1 MGRVPPIFL
10 AASLCIASAAPA
22 QVQTSRASFNPDLVC
37 HQLVTGQLTRVQYDL
52 PRSGGTLGPDLTCD
66 QNGVTLDSY
75 AGQPG
80 PQTIDA
86 ESIRQLW
93 VRRGSGLAGSIWG
106 GIAGGLIGFAFTQS
120 RTHLC
125 TGTGFTVDA
134 GKCRGNVPLGIT
146 LGVATGVGLGW
157 FFGRGI
163 PRWSLVYRAHP

>member
-1 MGRVPPIFL
+1 VGRLPSILLSASVL
-10 AASLCIASAAPA
+10 LSGAARGQLQEPRTA
-22 QVQTSRASFNPDLVC
+22 FNPSLVC
-37 HQLVTGQLTRVQYDL
+37 TQVIAGQLTRVAYDL
-52 PRSGGTLGPDLTCD
+52 PRSGGTLGPDLRCD
-66 QNGVTLDSY
+66 QSGVTLDAY

-93 VRRGSGLAGSIWG
+93 VRRGSGLAGAIWG
-106 GIAGGLIGFAFTQS
+106 GLGGGLIGFAYTQT

-125 TGTGFTVDA
+125 AAPAGAADA
-134 GKCRGNVPLGIT
+134 GKCRGNVPAGIGLG
-146 LGVATGVGLGW
+146 LMAGVGIGW